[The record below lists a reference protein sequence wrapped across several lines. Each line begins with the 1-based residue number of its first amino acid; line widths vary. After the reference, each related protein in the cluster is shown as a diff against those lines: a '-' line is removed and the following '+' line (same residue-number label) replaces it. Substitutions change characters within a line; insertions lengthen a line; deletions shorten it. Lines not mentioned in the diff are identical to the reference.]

1 MSVLKLIQKPLS
13 DLDIQRILGK
23 DIKII
28 KYTEL
33 GRYYDLDD
41 FLIDE
46 IDYCIVLYENAPN
59 IGHWIAILKYNKL
72 FEFFDPYGHR
82 PDSQLSWT
90 DIKMRRKLGVSEP
103 YLTNL
108 FKRDDYIYNKVRF
121 QEDNI
126 HVNTCGSHCCF
137 RIYCLKNYHYDLDQY
152 QDMMKSLKRELNHS
166 YDYIVAKFVYTQLYD

>member
-13 DLDIQRILGK
+13 YLDIQRFLGK

-72 FEFFDPYGHR
+72 FEFF
-82 PDSQLSWT
+82 
-90 DIKMRRKLGVSEP
+90 
-103 YLTNL
+103 
-108 FKRDDYIYNKVRF
+108 
-121 QEDNI
+121 
-126 HVNTCGSHCCF
+126 
-137 RIYCLKNYHYDLDQY
+137 
-152 QDMMKSLKRELNHS
+152 
-166 YDYIVAKFVYTQLYD
+166 